1 MHVAATGLVQVVAA
15 GSSSV
20 GDGGGHR
27 DVDTQGLAVGHRAR
41 THDHAGRAG
50 AHQVHGGGVV
60 HHSPGDNGD
69 VQRADEL
76 LKVQRL
82 TVSVHVLRGDQG
94 ALDDKQVD
102 AASDQRWGELTG
114 ALRGDTHCEAHT
126 RVTNLLQA
134 LLEQVQVQ
142 RLLVQAL
149 QHLVRGELRSFQRFC
164 RNVLIRPL
172 IEGAEV
178 TALGRGNDLAEGGV
192 EVLRTT
198 PQALCVD
205 DGQPAG
211 LAKLDSELRAD
222 HGVGRVRHDR
232 EVELIGIDAPG
243 GVHVPGGTRAPRRHD
258 VDLVESEDLA
268 CGATAA
274 DVLVF
279 LHVGPYFVGQR
290 GALRWCGRR
299 TPLVRG
305 GRLIS
310 ETRLT
315 RGGGLRRCARSRPM
329 RFSGS
334 GRSSVRWR
342 CPARRAGGTRAS
354 QRR

>member
-1 MHVAATGLVQVVAA
+1 
-15 GSSSV
+15 
-20 GDGGGHR
+20 
-27 DVDTQGLAVGHRAR
+27 
-41 THDHAGRAG
+41 
-50 AHQVHGGGVV
+50 
-60 HHSPGDNGD
+60 
-69 VQRADEL
+69 E
-76 LKVQRL
+76 
-82 TVSVHVLRGDQG
+82 
-94 ALDDKQVD
+94 
-102 AASDQRWGELTG
+102 
-114 ALRGDTHCEAHT
+114 
-126 RVTNLLQA
+126 
-134 LLEQVQVQ
+134 VQVQ
-142 RLLVQAL
+142 WLLVQAL
-149 QHLVRGELRSFQRFC
+149 QHLIRGELWGLQLLGRDVFVRAL
-164 RNVLIRPL
+164 V
-172 IEGAEV
+172 EGTEV
-178 TALGRGNDLAEGGV
+178 TVLGRGNDRAEGGV

-211 LAKLDSELRAD
+211 LAKLDGKLRAD

-274 DVLVF
+274 DALVF

-310 ETRLT
+310 
-315 RGGGLRRCARSRPM
+315 
-329 RFSGS
+329 
-334 GRSSVRWR
+334 
-342 CPARRAGGTRAS
+342 
-354 QRR
+354 